1 MKKILIL
8 LILTCLAQ
16 SVLAQTTFNNP
27 IIPGFN
33 PDPSII
39 RVGDDYYLVT
49 SSWEYSPSIP
59 VYHSKDLVNWRIVN
73 YVATSPQQINLN
85 DYESY
90 GGVWAPTIRY
100 NKGVF
105 YVTVSLVKRTPGLG
119 LTDIQ
124 NVLFTTTD
132 IKGQWSL
139 PTILTSDVKAGI
151 DPSLFF
157 DSNGKTYLLLNR
169 TPLAL
174 RETTKTKV
182 REIYIQEIDLK
193 SKKLI
198 GRQHVLTRGF
208 SSQPKYAEGPH
219 IYQKDGY
226 YYLLISE
233 GGTGYH
239 HAITISRSRKVFGPY
254 TQNDA
259 NPLLTH
265 RNLGKQYPIQNIGHA
280 DFIQTQTGDW
290 WSVLLGIRLTDDGK
304 HSIMGRET
312 FLTPMEWEKNEW
324 PIMSP
329 MSGIVKS
336 TEQAPLPFVSPK
348 KIEPI
353 RDTFN
358 QDKLALHWNFLR
370 TPLTPFHSL
379 NNGLQMTLQPEV
391 ITQPTHPAFIG
402 RRITASNFNAK
413 TKLDFKAKNDSEE
426 AGLVLISSH
435 YENYRFVI
443 KGSELSVI
451 AHKNKDKV
459 LATIK
464 VNPLDTHY
472 LKINAKD
479 ENFSFYYSTN
489 NKSWE
494 SIFTNAQSDILGFR
508 HTTGDYIAMYASSNG
523 KSSTNTATFNWFE
536 YNPKD

>member
-33 PDPSII
+33 PDPSIT

-59 VYHSKDLVNWRIVN
+59 VYHSKDLVNWSIVN

-105 YVTVSLVKRTPGLG
+105 YVTVSLVKRKPGLG

-124 NVLFTTTD
+124 NVLFTTKD

-198 GRQHVLTRGF
+198 GRQQVLTRGF

-329 MSGIVKS
+329 MIGIVPES
-336 TEQAPLPFVSPK
+336 FPAPDLPEQEIILEQPRDNFVQ
-348 KIEPI
+348 EP
-353 RDTFN
+353 
-358 QDKLALHWNFLR
+358 LALHWNFLR
-370 TPLTPFHSL
+370 TPLQPFHSFDK
-379 NNGLQMTLQPEV
+379 GLKLKLLSTK
-391 ITQPTHPAFIG
+391 ITEQTNPAFVG
-402 RRITASNFNAK
+402 RRITASNFTARV
-413 TKLDFKAKNDSEE
+413 KLEFSAQNHFEE
-426 AGLVLISSH
+426 AGLVVISSH
-435 YENYRFVI
+435 YENYRFVV
-443 KGSELSVI
+443 KGDQLQVV
-451 AHKNKDKV
+451 AHKNDDEL
-459 LATIK
+459 LASINI
-464 VNPLDTHY
+464 NPANTHY
-472 LKINAKD
+472 LTIKANN
-479 ENFSFYYSTN
+479 ERFSFYYSSDDKT
-489 NKSWE
+489 WQD
-494 SIFTNAQSDILGFR
+494 IYLDAPPDILGFR

-523 KSSTNTATFNWFE
+523 EKSSNHATFKWFD
-536 YNPKD
+536 YILN